1 VEPEGAA
8 VVEGEVLCDS
18 TKGDKP
24 ELALRVEGG
33 VVRAKVA
40 GSIRPGGHTL
50 RYVKRAHDPRLLAG
64 STLKRLLVRAGVRVE
79 GDVAIGA
86 EAEGRLL
93 AEHASAPL
101 ASLLFRVGKQ
111 SDNTYAETIFRT
123 LDAEAKGKQ
132 GSALGAASAV
142 ERFLARVGVA
152 GDGLVVKNG
161 SGLFDA
167 NRVSASQFVKLLA
180 WAWREPAIHPEFL
193 AQLAVGGVDGTLRS
207 RFDEPELH
215 GRIRAK
221 TGTLEHVASLVGYA
235 LRTDGRRPL
244 IFALVANDVNDV
256 PVARAA
262 FDAFVRG
269 VVAEVD
275 AVKPAAEAP
284 LN

>member
-1 VEPEGAA
+1 
-8 VVEGEVLCDS
+8 
-18 TKGDKP
+18 
-24 ELALRVEGG
+24 
-33 VVRAKVA
+33 
-40 GSIRPGGHTL
+40 
-50 RYVKRAHDPRLLAG
+50 
-64 STLKRLLVRAGVRVE
+64 VE
-79 GDVAIGA
+79 GDVAIGVGT
-86 EAEGRLL
+86 EGRSL

-111 SDNTYAETIFRT
+111 SDNTYAETIFRV

-132 GSALGAASAV
+132 GSAAASASAV

-180 WAWREPAIHPEFL
+180 WSWREPSIQPEFV

-207 RFDEPELH
+207 RFDEPELR

-221 TGTLEHVASLVGYA
+221 TGTLDHVASLVGYV
-235 LRTDGRRPL
+235 LRTDGRRPV
-244 IFALVANDVNDV
+244 IFALLANDVNDV
-256 PVARAA
+256 PDARAA

-269 VVAEVD
+269 VVAEAD
-275 AVKPAAEAP
+275 AAKPAPDA
-284 LN
+284 LRD